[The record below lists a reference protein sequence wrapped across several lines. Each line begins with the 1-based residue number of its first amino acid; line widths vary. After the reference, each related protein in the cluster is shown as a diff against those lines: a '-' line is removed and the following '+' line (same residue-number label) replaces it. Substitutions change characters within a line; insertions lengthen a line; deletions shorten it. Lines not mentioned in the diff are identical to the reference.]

1 MKTKNYKIN
10 YNQKHLENIDT
21 AIEKAKNL
29 YDNCICCGHLC
40 KVNRNQNKI
49 GRCKIFEDNNHIK
62 VASRTLHFGEEPM
75 LVGKNGSGTIFFS
88 NCNLNCVFCQN
99 YQISSNGIGEI
110 IDIETLALY
119 FLELEKQGANNINL
133 VSASHV
139 IYPILKALKIA
150 SNKGFNLP
158 IVFNTNGF
166 DTEELLDCLDG
177 IVDIYLPDL
186 KYLFDDKAIKYSR
199 AENYFA
205 VAIKAI
211 EIMKNQAGDLIV
223 DDNKIAKS
231 GIIIRHLI
239 LPNNQSDSYDI
250 LIELKE
256 RGFLKSTI
264 SLMSQYNP
272 EFKAKN
278 FEEINRKLYFK
289 EYNDLV
295 NYALDLGF
303 ENILTQEIESS
314 ETYLPDFMREIP
326 FQF

>member
-1 MKTKNYKIN
+1 MKNYKIN
-10 YNQKHLENIDT
+10 YNKKHLENIDK
-21 AIEKAKNL
+21 AIEKAKLL
-29 YDNCICCGHLC
+29 YDNCVCCGHLC
-40 KVNRNQNKI
+40 KVNRNENKI

-62 VASRTLHFGEEPM
+62 VASHNLHFGEEPM

-88 NCNLNCVFCQN
+88 NCNLKCVFCQN
-99 YQISSNGIGEI
+99 YQITHNEIGEI

-119 FLELEKQGANNINL
+119 FLELEEKGANNINL

-139 IYPILKALKIA
+139 IYPILKALTIA
-150 SNKGFNLP
+150 LNKGFNLP
-158 IVFNTNGF
+158 IVYNTNGY
-166 DTEELLDCLDG
+166 DTKELLDCLDG

-199 AENYFA
+199 AENYFNIS
-205 VAIKAI
+205 IKAI
-211 EIMKNQAGDLIV
+211 EIMKNQVGDLIV
-223 DDNKIAKS
+223 DENKIAKS

-239 LPNNQSDSYDI
+239 LPKNQSESYDI

-256 RGFLKSTI
+256 REFLKTTI

-272 EFKAKN
+272 EFIAKDFN
-278 FEEINRKLYFK
+278 YINRKLYFK
-289 EYNDLV
+289 EYNDLI

-303 ENILTQEIESS
+303 ENILSQEMESS
-314 ETYLPDFMREIP
+314 ETYLPDFTREIP